1 MYHRQPSNHPTLLK
15 QNQLQNQCPFN
26 FLFPLFKRK
35 KTFTNCLKLELR
47 RYPFFQNLFPMT
59 IYPTSKI
66 DTGSSC
72 WISSS
77 SVVNQ
82 VTINTVYIAGIIEG
96 KNELDFT
103 NKICFFINSSP
114 PPLNARH
121 PFGETQLVEVT
132 EANAGLP
139 VNKVFINPVNC
150 SERGIYTSVSL
161 TLLGCH
167 VACCSSRV
175 QHREACQS

>member
-1 MYHRQPSNHPTLLK
+1 MSLLIQECHLWFVYIFWNMYHRQPSNHPTLLK
-15 QNQLQNQCPFN
+15 QNQIQNQCPFN

-35 KTFTNCLKLELR
+35 KTLTNCLKLELR

-103 NKICFFINSSP
+103 KNISLKFVSSSTH
-114 PPLNARH
+114 PLLH
-121 PFGETQLVEVT
+121 LMPDIPL
-132 EANAGLP
+132 
-139 VNKVFINPVNC
+139 
-150 SERGIYTSVSL
+150 ERRN
-161 TLLGCH
+161 LL
-167 VACCSSRV
+167 R
-175 QHREACQS
+175 